1 MKAGT
6 ETSLASLG
14 SMSLE
19 FTRLSQLTGDPK
31 YYDAIA
37 RITDELE
44 KAQEKTKL
52 PGLWPTVVN
61 AAELKFEGASFSAG
75 ARADSAYEYLP
86 KVQSLHTSVVEGNPS

>member
-1 MKAGT
+1 MLVTSAVAGKQMQAGT
-6 ETSLASLG
+6 QTSLASLG

-44 KAQEKTKL
+44 KAQKSTKM
-52 PGLWPTVVN
+52 PGLWPVQVN
-61 AAELKFEGASFSAG
+61 AAELKFEEASFSAG
-75 ARADSAYEYLP
+75 ARADSTYEYLP
-86 KVQSLHTSVVEGNPS
+86 KVRL

>member
-1 MKAGT
+1 MQAGT
-6 ETSLASLG
+6 QTSLASLG

-44 KAQEKTKL
+44 KAQKSPKM
-52 PGLWPTVVN
+52 PGLWPVQVN
-61 AAELKFEGASFSAG
+61 AAELKFEAKESAAHSLRSTG
-75 ARADSAYEYLP
+75 LP
-86 KVQSLHTSVVEGNPS
+86 RKCAFGSQWLH